1 MIQKDKNISSGIG
14 VPAIWVHLLLLMM
27 FFFTGK
33 SSVFADFAGG
43 SGTVADPF
51 QISTIEQL
59 QAIKDA
65 TNTSQFILIND
76 IDASATAG
84 WNDGQGF
91 EPRSNWFNGGI
102 DGQGFTISN
111 LTINRP
117 GFYQTAI
124 IGSTGSDAEFKDINF
139 ENVSITGGERTATL
153 VGTLAG
159 SINNVNVTGT
169 INGGSKVGA
178 LVGQL
183 DSNGSIINSDVDANV
198 TGSGDQIGGLLGL
211 LNSGASVANINVKG
225 SVSGVNRV
233 GGLTGQANSASSIT
247 DSHTDVTVTGTGVRT
262 GGMVG
267 YNNQGNI
274 ENSSSAGNVI
284 GDQEVG
290 GLIGRN
296 ESAESTVSNNFSTA
310 SVTGDENVGGLIG
323 FINGGTIELSYSSGE
338 VSGATNVGG
347 LVGFAGWS
355 NAVIRLSFSTSNVEP
370 VPGGGNRNQFGGLVG
385 RIQGGLIENSFAR
398 GNVNGNNRV
407 GGLVGEMLSSA
418 TVVNSY
424 ATGAVNPSAGQSGGL
439 IGRNSGEA
447 ISNSFW
453 DTETSGFPNDGVGQ
467 GPTGGV
473 TGKTTAD
480 MLSPLTFINAGWD
493 FDSIWSM
500 NAAINDGYPFL
511 IPNLPVGVT
520 PGIYYSRIN
529 GVWSSANTWSTEDH
543 DGPSATR
550 PPIPPDQVIIGN
562 GDQVT
567 LTGDVTNNQSVTV
580 NATGTLVTGQY
591 VVKGNGNFFLEAGGT
606 LQIGSADGI
615 SESGGSGSIKSAI
628 RSFSNQANYVYD
640 GTLPQIT
647 GNGLPAMVNNLTI
660 NNSNDVEALG
670 DLVVNGQLILT
681 NGTLIMPPGKSLVTY
696 SVTGSGQVKMQQE
709 ITGSKGWRM
718 VSSPVN
724 TTHEDLFNGF
734 VSQGFTGSTFP
745 DLQPNILWF
754 EEIVLGTTNMGWQ
767 KPNNI
772 TDMVTGGRGHFQ
784 YVFNGAGLPDNSG
797 FYDDTLPVTMN
808 ATGQEY
814 MTGSSFNFNI
824 THTERPE
831 DNIIDTIDIP
841 SMNTG
846 WNLVGNPTTASLD
859 WEAATGWIRTNM
871 DETFYVWV
879 AGANDGEGGFM
890 AWNSSITDIE
900 DPDFVP
906 DIGNDGLIAPFQAF
920 WVRANA
926 PDPVFSMTHDVK
938 TTGAVFE
945 QQSGNTTYNS
955 PLQETL
961 PLALKLQA
969 DGLKAHAYITF
980 SEKGKKGEDPWDAYQ
995 LEPMEDTW
1003 LKLFT
1008 TTSENQLPMVI
1019 NNLPFDFDDMILIPV
1034 YIDGVRNKEAIS
1046 GTYSL
1051 KWSIPSWWPANLKL
1065 TLMDH
1070 ENKKSI
1076 PMQSGTSGKQF
1087 EVIRKRQ
1094 TQSATEQGQNLLS
1107 LPSQVVTGNFK
1118 QTESASGNLAS
1129 GNTSSGISFT
1139 PSATQLTDIPRFS
1152 IVITS
1157 GEYPD
1162 GYIALTPELLPPY
1175 PNPASRNSETTIRF
1189 SLPET
1194 DHVTI
1199 RVLDLHGRQVQT
1211 IANRSF
1217 NTGFHYLSWFPG
1229 SLNHG
1234 IYFVVLQSNNT
1245 QRVEKLILGR

>member
-14 VPAIWVHLLLLMM
+14 VPATWVHLLLLMM

-43 SGTVADPF
+43 SGTIADPF

-91 EPRSNWFNGGI
+91 EPRANWFNGGI

-117 GFYQTAI
+117 GLYQTAI

-183 DSNGSIINSDVDANV
+183 DSNGSITNSDVDASV
-198 TGSGDQIGGLLGL
+198 TGTGDQIGGLLGL

-296 ESAESTVSNNFSTA
+296 ESAESTVSNNYSTA

-338 VSGATNVGG
+338 VSGVTNVGG

-355 NAVIRLSFSTSNVEP
+355 NSVIRLSFSTSNVEP
-370 VPGGGNRNQFGGLVG
+370 ATGGGNRNQFGGLVG

-424 ATGAVNPSAGQSGGL
+424 ATGAVNSSASHAAGL
-439 IGRNSGEA
+439 VGRNQGSSV
-447 ISNSFW
+447 SNSFW

-467 GPTGGV
+467 GPAGGV
-473 TGKTTAD
+473 TGKTTAE
-480 MLSPLTFINAGWD
+480 MLNPSTFTDAGWD
-493 FDSIWSM
+493 FDNIWSM
-500 NAAINDGYPFL
+500 NAAINEGYPYL
-511 IPNLPVGVT
+511 TPLPPVVIIQT
-520 PGIYYSRIN
+520 YFSRAN
-529 GVWSSANTWSTEDH
+529 GNWNVATTWSTIGHGEETATQPP
-543 DGPSATR
+543 GPNDNAIVADNDT
-550 PPIPPDQVIIGN
+550 
-562 GDQVT
+562 VT
-567 LTGDVTNNQSVTV
+567 LTSNVANNGQITIG
-580 NATGTLVTGQY
+580 NTGTLVTNEFHISGAGSF
-591 VVKGNGNFFLEAGGT
+591 VLAAGGT
-606 LQIGSADGI
+606 LHIGSDEGI
-615 SESGGSGSIKSAI
+615 SASGGSGSIKSSG
-628 RSFSNQANYVYD
+628 RNFSTQANYVYD
-640 GTLPQIT
+640 GTGPQIT
-647 GNGLPAMVNNLTI
+647 GNGLPDIVNNLTI
-660 NNSNDVEALG
+660 NNSNDVQALG
-670 DLVVNGQLILT
+670 DQIMNGQLILI
-681 NGTLIMPPGKSLVTY
+681 NGTLIMPPGKSLVTF

-724 TTHEDLFNGF
+724 TNYEDLFNGF
-734 VSQGFTGSTFP
+734 VSQGFTGSDHP
-745 DLQPNILWF
+745 ELQPNILWF
-754 EEIVLGTTNMGWQ
+754 EETVLGTTNMGWRH
-767 KPNNI
+767 PETL
-772 TDMVTGGRGHFQ
+772 TDDVNGGRGHFH
-784 YVFNGAGLPDNSG
+784 YVFNGAGLPGNSG
-797 FYDDTLPVTMN
+797 FYNDTLPVTMT

-814 MTGSSFNFNI
+814 MNGASFNFNI

-831 DNIIDTIDIP
+831 SNIIDTVDIP

-859 WEAATGWIRTNM
+859 WQASTGWTRTNV

-890 AWNSSITDIE
+890 AWNASITDIE

-906 DIGNDGLIAPFQAF
+906 GIDNNGLIAPFQAF

-926 PDPVFSMTHDVK
+926 PEPVFSMTHDVK
-938 TTGAVFE
+938 TTGAVYA
-945 QQSGNTTYNS
+945 QQSENTTYNS
-955 PLQETL
+955 PVQETL

-969 DGLKAHAYITF
+969 DGLKAHAYVIL
-980 SEKGKKGEDPWDAYQ
+980 SEKGKRGEDPWDAYQ
-995 LEPMEDTW
+995 LEPMGDTW

-1019 NNLPFDFDDMILIPV
+1019 NNLPFDFEEMVFIPV
-1034 YIDGVRNKEAIS
+1034 YLDGMRNKEAIN

-1051 KWSIPSWWPANLKL
+1051 KWSIPTWWPAHLKL

-1070 ENKKSI
+1070 EKKESI

-1087 EVIRKRQ
+1087 QVFRKRQ
-1094 TQSATEQGQNLLS
+1094 LQSDAEQGQKPLNL
-1107 LPSQVVTGNFK
+1107 PPQVVTGNFK
-1118 QTESASGNLAS
+1118 KTGSSSGNLES
-1129 GNTSSGISFT
+1129 GNTSGNISFT
-1139 PSATQLTDIPRFS
+1139 PSATKLTDIPRFS
-1152 IVITS
+1152 IVIS
-1157 GEYPD
+1157 QDEYPE

-1175 PNPASRNSETTIRF
+1175 PNPASRSSETTIRF
-1189 SLPET
+1189 SLPESE
-1194 DHVTI
+1194 HVTI
-1199 RVLDLHGRQVQT
+1199 RVLDLHGRHVQT
-1211 IANRSF
+1211 IANSGF
-1217 NTGFHYLSWFPG
+1217 NAGYHYLSWFPA
-1229 SLNHG
+1229 SLNPG
-1234 IYFVVLQSNNT
+1234 IYLVVLQSNNT
-1245 QRVEKLILGR
+1245 QSVQKLIIGR